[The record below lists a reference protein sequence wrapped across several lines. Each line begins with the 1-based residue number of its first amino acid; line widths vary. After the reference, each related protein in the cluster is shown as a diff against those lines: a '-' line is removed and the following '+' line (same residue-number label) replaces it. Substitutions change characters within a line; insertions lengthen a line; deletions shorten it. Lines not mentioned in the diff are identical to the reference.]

1 MDIILSKYVPR
12 TTPIM
17 KLRTSIQTRGAQDTS
32 VPGFTLVELLV
43 VIVIIAILAALLLPV
58 LGRAKDKAVQIR
70 CLNNLKQL
78 NLAMVMY
85 AGDNHE
91 KTPEKN
97 SVPGHDIWWWY
108 KELDKSYAGVNG
120 NTGSNAMVF
129 QCARDR
135 GWKPN
140 PMYLNPL
147 YTNPDLDWSSYVY
160 NGCDNYNNTNN
171 LLNVT
176 LQQVAHPTRT
186 WLMSEWPIHWG
197 YSWHRSQT
205 GQDNI
210 SMNNS
215 VVNVSFVDGHA
226 SAVKVYYVWYG
237 PPAPFAYATS
247 QIPGGYDYQNGPD

>member
-1 MDIILSKYVPR
+1 MIRPHATMR
-12 TTPIM
+12 T
-17 KLRTSIQTRGAQDTS
+17 RDAQDAS
-32 VPGFTLVELLV
+32 AAAFTLVELLV
-43 VIVIIAILAALLLPV
+43 VIVIIAILASLLLPV
-58 LGRAKDKAVQIR
+58 LARAKDKAVQIR
-70 CLNNLKQL
+70 CLSNLKQL
-78 NLAMVMY
+78 NLAMVLY

-97 SVPGHDIWWWY
+97 SVRGQDIWWWY
-108 KELDKSYAGVNG
+108 KELDKTYAGVNG
-120 NTGSNAMVF
+120 NNSSNAPVF

-140 PMYLNPL
+140 PMYLTPL
-147 YTNPDLDWSSYVY
+147 YTCADLDWSSYVY
-160 NGCDNYNNTNN
+160 NGCDNYGNTNN

-186 WLMSEWPIHWG
+186 WLMSEWPIHWA

-205 GQDNI
+205 GADNI

-226 SAVKVYYVWYG
+226 SAIKVYYVSYDG
-237 PPAPFAYATS
+237 PAPFAFSTAE
-247 QIPGGYDYQNGPD
+247 IPGGYDYQNGPD